1 MNTAHTSNE
10 EIMELLRQ
18 CLPLFAALNDE
29 KRQEIILIIA
39 AAKEEGI
46 MVNAITEK
54 VKLSRP
60 AVSHHLKVLKQTGI
74 VGVKKNGVESYYY
87 LTLLDS
93 VKRFKELIAE
103 IENSCI
109 LA

>member
-1 MNTAHTSNE
+1 MLS
-10 EIMELLRQ
+10 
-18 CLPLFAALNDE
+18 E
-29 KRQEIILIIA
+29 KQIKLYGRLIEKIVIA

-60 AVSHHLKVLKQTGI
+60 AVSHHLKVLRQTGI

-93 VKRFKELIAE
+93 VKRFKELIEE